1 MLPKQEQ
8 LVCKLAGPATESLGL
23 LVVSNSRYGVL
34 AEAKM
39 TLFLLLIWTVADL
52 LQCLQTVALCILA
65 DCFMQHDKNEE
76 GLKYFL
82 PLAHR

>member
-23 LVVSNSRYGVL
+23 LVVC
-34 AEAKM
+34 KQ
-39 TLFLLLIWTVADL
+39 TLFRTVVDL